1 MIAWYHLNSPVQR
14 TGTLLLC
21 NGSSRPRLLSFL
33 RGGSEPT
40 FGALQTGISTK
51 HALSLV
57 CRLRLLLLI
66 PADISVI
73 IVRYRG
79 FIKGDLRRKALK
91 KKQTVL

>member
-40 FGALQTGISTK
+40 FGALQTGIFTG
-51 HALSLV
+51 HALSYALQTA
-57 CRLRLLLLI
+57 RTPALLSRYMPLL
-66 PADISVI
+66 
-73 IVRYRG
+73 
-79 FIKGDLRRKALK
+79 
-91 KKQTVL
+91 